1 MLTNT
6 GLIPGGEWGKN
17 NSTTVADADHN
28 TTSAYP
34 SSLRLQAPS
43 GSKLP
48 PAPATSGVTEISG
61 LEYQSLEGH
70 QRCNDECEQMEKAL
84 REQEESFN
92 QVFNEMAAKLKEKEQ
107 FLRETAESQI
117 QRLRNEVVHVQVKLK
132 EKLAANSRTMSCII
146 RHCDKACIKVTFFD
160 PMVARSFNCLFDE
173 IRLCVLGTYG
183 NTQVSQEVLRTL
195 DPTIKSF
202 FSTKIG
208 SEWTYRFQED
218 HCMLLWAF
226 IVSQLYEKTLNSFL
240 CGVSAE
246 VAGVLTFVTPCS
258 SRLPTRNCIFH
269 G

>member
-1 MLTNT
+1 MT
-6 GLIPGGEWGKN
+6 EM
-17 NSTTVADADHN
+17 
-28 TTSAYP
+28 
-34 SSLRLQAPS
+34 SSL
-43 GSKLP
+43 
-48 PAPATSGVTEISG
+48 
-61 LEYQSLEGH
+61 EYPSLEGH
-70 QRCNDECEQMEKAL
+70 QRCDDECEQIEKAL
-84 REQEESFN
+84 KEQEESFN
-92 QVFNEMAAKLKEKEQ
+92 LNEMAAKLKEKEQ

-117 QRLRNEVVHVQVKLK
+117 QRLRNEVVQVQVMLK
-132 EKLAANSRTMSCII
+132 EKQAKNNRLVGCVI
-146 RHCDKACIKVTFFD
+146 RQCDRARLEATISD
-160 PMVARSFNCLFDE
+160 PMIMRSFNCLFDD
-173 IRLCVLGTYG
+173 IRLCVLGTYC
-183 NTQVSQEVLRTL
+183 NAQLSPEILRTL